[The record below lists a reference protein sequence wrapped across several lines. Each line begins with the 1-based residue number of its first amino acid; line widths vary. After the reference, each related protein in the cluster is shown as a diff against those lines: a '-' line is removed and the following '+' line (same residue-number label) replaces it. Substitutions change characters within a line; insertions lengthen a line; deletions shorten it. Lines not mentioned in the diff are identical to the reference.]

1 MVGLPSTTS
10 SHYERLLDDMA
21 QNSRPTFSKGQREA
35 DQKHRVAQRAA
46 RREDRKAR
54 AADRAAAGHVGPP
67 MGEPMA
73 PLTSDEFAPAP
84 REDGADGAGAR
95 PSARDAMGNRLYVGN
110 LSFTTDADAIREL
123 FATVGEVTDVY
134 LVMDRDSGR
143 PRGFAFVTMATG
155 ALAKKA
161 VAALDGATLDNRQLR
176 VNAAEERQARGG
188 GGGGG
193 GRGRY

>member
-1 MVGLPSTTS
+1 
-10 SHYERLLDDMA
+10 MA

-46 RREDRKAR
+46 RRDDRKAR

-73 PLTSDEFAPAP
+73 PLTSDEFAPPA
-84 REDGADGAGAR
+84 REDGANGVGAR

-123 FATVGEVTDVY
+123 FATMGQVSDVY

-155 ALAKKA
+155 AEAKKA
-161 VAALDGATLDNRQLR
+161 IAELDGATLDNRQLR
-176 VNAAEERQARGG
+176 VNAAEDRQARGG
-188 GGGGG
+188 GGGGRG
-193 GRGRY
+193 GRF

>member
-1 MVGLPSTTS
+1 
-10 SHYERLLDDMA
+10 MA

-35 DQKHRVAQRAA
+35 DQKSRVAQRAA
-46 RREDRKAR
+46 RRDDRKAR
-54 AADRAAAGHVGPP
+54 AAHRAAQGHVGPP

-73 PLTSDEFAPAP
+73 PLTSDEFAPPA
-84 REDGADGAGAR
+84 REEGANDAGAR
-95 PSARDAMGNRLYVGN
+95 PSARDAMGSRLYVGN

-123 FATVGEVTDVY
+123 FTTVGEVSDVY
-134 LVMDRDSGR
+134 LVMDRDTGR

-155 ALAKKA
+155 AAAKKA
-161 VAALDGATLDNRQLR
+161 VAELDGAALDNRQLR
-176 VNAAEERQARGG
+176 VNVAEERQTRGG